1 MEAFGKHPSSHT
13 EAQYECFDG
22 FSPAYLGAFD

>member
-1 MEAFGKHPSSHT
+1 MEAFRKYASSHT
-13 EAQYECFDG
+13 KAQYECFYG